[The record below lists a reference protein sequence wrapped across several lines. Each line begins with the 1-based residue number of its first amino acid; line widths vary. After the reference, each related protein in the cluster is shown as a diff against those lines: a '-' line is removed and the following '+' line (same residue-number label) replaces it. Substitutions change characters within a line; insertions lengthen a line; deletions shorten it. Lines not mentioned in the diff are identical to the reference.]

1 MKALFLIFKS
11 ITNKLLEKRPSKE
24 GLFSLIKNMNI
35 TIINDCRDANAS
47 GRQITRVTSLLGS
60 QVSFIG
66 VTNDLEAA
74 GNLVDTLD
82 ALEENPGVVLVNVAP
97 RNGKA
102 KKWKN
107 GTPFG
112 YFWHKKILILSS
124 IDGFTLSLVKKLE
137 LTKFINV
144 LEVPRTL
151 DQLIAYGVLS
161 KKLKNSIARTQF
173 RSYEF
178 LPRVAA
184 FLVQGKKL
192 QSTKLNIKNIPDMP
206 LAIWWIDNFGNCKT
220 TLLSEDMK
228 YKIYF
233 SEKFNALTHL
243 PRLKD
248 VPSETAAIITGSSGL
263 GEKRF
268 LEIVVQGGSAA
279 KKLNISVGELNV

>member
-1 MKALFLIFKS
+1 
-11 ITNKLLEKRPSKE
+11 
-24 GLFSLIKNMNI
+24 MNI

-248 VPSETAAIITGSSGL
+248 VPNETAAIITGSSGL